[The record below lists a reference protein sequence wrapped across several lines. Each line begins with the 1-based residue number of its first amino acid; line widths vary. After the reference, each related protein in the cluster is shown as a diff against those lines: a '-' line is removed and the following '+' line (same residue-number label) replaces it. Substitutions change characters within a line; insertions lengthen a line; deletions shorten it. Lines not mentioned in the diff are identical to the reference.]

1 MKNLKVSI
9 IVKNIKILAIT
20 LLIGTSS
27 LFATTMQFPP
37 HNNTKHPVSKSD
49 FETKKDKKESK
60 KEVKKKVLS
69 EKIIY
74 TSINNNKLYNLNYN
88 NKELL
93 FKEMQLEAIK
103 NSAAFRPAIIGKE

>member
-1 MKNLKVSI
+1 M
-9 IVKNIKILAIT
+9 KNIKILAT
-20 LLIGTSS
+20 ALLIGTSS

-60 KEVKKKVLS
+60 EDVKKNEQS
-69 EKIIY
+69 EIIVF
-74 TSINNNKLYNLNYN
+74 TSANNNKLYNLNYN

-103 NSAAFRPAIIGKE
+103 NSAAYMPAIIGKE

>member
-1 MKNLKVSI
+1 M
-9 IVKNIKILAIT
+9 KNIKILAIA

-49 FETKKDKKESK
+49 FETKKDKKASK
-60 KEVKKKVLS
+60 KELS
-69 EKIIY
+69 EKIVY
-74 TSINNNKLYNLNYN
+74 TSSNNNKLYNLNYN

-93 FKEMQLEAIK
+93 FKETQLAAIK
-103 NSAAFRPAIIGKE
+103 NSAAFMPAIIGKE

>member
-1 MKNLKVSI
+1 MKT
-9 IVKNIKILAIT
+9 IKILAIA

-49 FETKKDKKESK
+49 FETKKDKKASK
-60 KEVKKKVLS
+60 KDVKKKELS
-69 EKIIY
+69 EKIVY
-74 TSINNNKLYNLNYN
+74 TASNNNKLYNLNYN

-93 FKEMQLEAIK
+93 FKEIQLAAIK
-103 NSAAFRPAIIGKE
+103 NSAAFMPAIIGKE